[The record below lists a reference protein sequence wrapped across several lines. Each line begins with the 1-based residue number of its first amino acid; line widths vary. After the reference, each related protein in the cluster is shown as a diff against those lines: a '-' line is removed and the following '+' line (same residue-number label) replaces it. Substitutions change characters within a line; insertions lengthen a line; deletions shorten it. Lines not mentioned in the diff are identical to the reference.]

1 MWCKIMV
8 EVKFMTPNSEQV
20 IETIRQLPVFEQR
33 KILDWLEEYKPTIDE
48 KISEEEI
55 ERKVLER
62 LLAKGLISEIVEPM
76 TDEEDDEFEPIEIE
90 GEPLSEMIIRER
102 R

>member
-1 MWCKIMV
+1 
-8 EVKFMTPNSEQV
+8 MTPSSEQV

>member
-1 MWCKIMV
+1 
-8 EVKFMTPNSEQV
+8 MTPNYEQV
-20 IETIRQLPVFEQR
+20 IETIQHLPAFEQ
-33 KILDWLEEYKPTIDE
+33 KKVLDWLEEHKPAIDE
-48 KISEEEI
+48 KMSEEEL

-76 TDEEDDEFEPIEIE
+76 TDEEDDECSPIEIE

>member
-1 MWCKIMV
+1 
-8 EVKFMTPNSEQV
+8 MTPSSEQV
-20 IETIRQLPVFEQR
+20 IETIRHLPVFEQR
-33 KILDWLEEYKPTIDE
+33 KILDWLEGYKPTIDE

-76 TDEEDDEFEPIEIE
+76 TDEENDECLPIEIE

>member
-1 MWCKIMV
+1 
-8 EVKFMTPNSEQV
+8 MTPSYEQV
-20 IETIRQLPVFEQR
+20 IETIRGLPANERKKVF
-33 KILDWLEEYKPTIDE
+33 DWLAEHKPDVDE
-48 KISEEEI
+48 KPSEEEL

>member
-1 MWCKIMV
+1 
-8 EVKFMTPNSEQV
+8 MTPSYEQL
-20 IETIRQLPVFEQR
+20 IQTIKQLPATEQK
-33 KILDWLEEYKPTIDE
+33 KILEWLEEHQKTIE
-48 KISEEEI
+48 ERASEEEL

>member
-1 MWCKIMV
+1 MS
-8 EVKFMTPNSEQV
+8 PNFEQV
-20 IETIRQLPVFEQR
+20 IQTIQHLPAIEQ
-33 KILDWLEEYKPTIDE
+33 KKVLNWLEENKPAIDE
-48 KISEEEI
+48 KISEEEL

-62 LLAKGLISEIVEPM
+62 LWAKGLISEIPPRW
-76 TDEEDDEFEPIEIE
+76 DDDDDDFEPIEIE

>member
-1 MWCKIMV
+1 
-8 EVKFMTPNSEQV
+8 MTPNSEQV

>member
-1 MWCKIMV
+1 
-8 EVKFMTPNSEQV
+8 MTPNYEQV
-20 IETIRQLPVFEQR
+20 IETIQHLPAFEQ
-33 KILDWLEEYKPTIDE
+33 KKVLDWLEGRKPTIDE
-48 KISEEEI
+48 KMSEAEL

-62 LLAKGLISEIVEPM
+62 LLAKGLMSEIVEPM
-76 TDEEDDEFEPIEIE
+76 TDEEDDECSPIEIE

>member
-1 MWCKIMV
+1 
-8 EVKFMTPNSEQV
+8 MTPNSEQV
-20 IETIRQLPVFEQR
+20 IETIRHFPVFEQR

-48 KISEEEI
+48 KASEEEI